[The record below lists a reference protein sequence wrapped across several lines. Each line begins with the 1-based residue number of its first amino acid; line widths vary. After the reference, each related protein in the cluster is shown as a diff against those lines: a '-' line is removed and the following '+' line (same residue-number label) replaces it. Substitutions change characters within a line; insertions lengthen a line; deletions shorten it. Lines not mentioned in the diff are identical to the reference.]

1 MITLIAICALCGV
14 ICSGMTLAYAA
25 STDKRSKRMAGVW
38 LKRMLVFAFVG
49 LTLVYVGAQ

>member
-25 STDKRSKRMAGVW
+25 SNDKRSRRMAGVW
-38 LKRMLVFAFVG
+38 LRRMLVFAVVG
-49 LTLVYVGAQ
+49 IALVYVGAQ